1 MSPSRSFSAGSVSV
15 GFRGFPEFDGL
26 AKRAMPSKLDGYIA
40 DILDEKIPYG
50 GNYTVFLSKFYL
62 NLKSSHL
69 LLTSTVLSLLISIIG
84 FSNRYIEAEC
94 GIGQNAHPVAHHGHA
109 VQGRLTVE

>member
-62 NLKSSHL
+62 NWKSSHL
-69 LLTSTVLSLLISIIG
+69 LLTSTHRRRLLLLDVSVVG
-84 FSNRYIEAEC
+84 R
-94 GIGQNAHPVAHHGHA
+94 GQTPGPF
-109 VQGRLTVE
+109 